1 MRACVRAWGSD
12 QLAQD
17 GQRGA
22 RIAKRSRSYYAISR
36 VLSELERPAERPCEQ
51 AEQGVALG
59 DMKCTCMVSS
69 HWSTC
74 SCKLLDGPRGFLQFL
89 NFSASLQL
97 QVYQDVPTEFEQ
109 LIAAIDE
116 HFNLSSTAEIECA
129 GVHSH
134 VLRDTV

>member
-59 DMKCTCMVSS
+59 DMKCTCMV
-69 HWSTC
+69 
-74 SCKLLDGPRGFLQFL
+74 
-89 NFSASLQL
+89 
-97 QVYQDVPTEFEQ
+97 YQDVPTEFEQ